1 MNRLIM
7 QPDENRMLQCLARL
21 VSFDTQNPPGHEVE
35 AAHFLA
41 HELTEIGFDTSLS
54 EFKPGRANVV
64 ACLENGLGPTFA
76 FNSHID
82 VVPTGEGWSSD
93 PFKLSERNGLLYG
106 RGSCDAKGP
115 IVGMLEALRDLL
127 IHRDRWSGTLM
138 AVFVADEEVASEGAR
153 VYARSRPKIDY
164 CIIGEPTSNCTVIA
178 HKGSIRPRVAVLG
191 AMAHSGMPD
200 SGENAILRAGRLLGL
215 IEDYHRDALYQRT
228 HSLCGRA
235 TLTVT
240 RLAGGIADNVVPDRC
255 ELLLD
260 RRLVPGETEDQARR
274 EIEELLETAE
284 REFGVRSEII
294 EYVPTTGGPTETD
307 VDALIVRESL
317 AAVATH
323 EGGDSSPRGFQ
334 GGCDLVHF
342 RSIGATGT
350 VIGPGS
356 IDVAHK
362 PDEYVP
368 RDELVR
374 SGLIYRDVAMRI
386 LGDKSEPLVR

>member
-1 MNRLIM
+1 MR
-7 QPDENRMLQCLARL
+7 PDEQRMLRL
-21 VSFDTQNPPGHEVE
+21 LETLVAFDTQNPPGYEVE
-35 AAHFLA
+35 AAQFL
-41 HELTEIGFDTSLS
+41 ELELRDMGLDTSLS

-64 ACLENGLGPTFA
+64 ATLANGPGPVFA

-82 VVPTGEGWSSD
+82 VVPVGGGWSSE
-93 PFKLSERNGLLYG
+93 PLRLTENAGKLYG

-115 IVGMLEALRDLL
+115 IVGMLEAIRDLATR
-127 IHRDRWSGTLM
+127 RDAWSGTLI

-153 VYARSRPKIDY
+153 SYVRERPEVDY
-164 CIIGEPTSNCTVIA
+164 CLIGEPTSNSTVTA
-178 HKGSIRPRVAVLG
+178 HKGSMRPRVAVHG

-215 IEDYHRDALYQRT
+215 IEDFHHNELCNRT
-228 HSLCGRA
+228 HALVGRA

-240 RLAGGIADNVVPDRC
+240 RLSGGIADNVVPDRC

-260 RRLVPGETEDQARR
+260 RRMVPGEDEEQAKR
-274 EIEELLETAE
+274 EIENLLDTAQ
-284 REFGVRSEII
+284 REFGVRAEIV
-294 EYVPTTGGPTETD
+294 EYVPTTGGATETD
-307 VDALIVRESL
+307 LEARIVQESL
-317 AAVATH
+317 SACAQH
-323 EGGDSSPRGFQ
+323 EGGKAEPNGFQ

-362 PDEYVP
+362 PDEFVP
-368 RDELVR
+368 RDEFIR
-374 SGLIYRDVAMRI
+374 SALIYRDIAEHM
-386 LGDKSEPLVR
+386 LHS

>member
-1 MNRLIM
+1 MK
-7 QPDENRMLQCLARL
+7 PDEKRMLQLLESL
-21 VSFDTQNPPGHEVE
+21 VAFDTQNPPGFELE
-35 AAHFLA
+35 AAQFLET
-41 HELTEIGFDTSLS
+41 ELREMGLDTSLS

-64 ACLENGLGPTFA
+64 ARLANGPGPVFA

-82 VVPTGEGWSSD
+82 VVPAGDGWA
-93 PFKLSERNGLLYG
+93 SEPLRLTERAGKLYG

-115 IVGMLEALRDLL
+115 IVGMLEAIRDLAAQ
-127 IHRDRWSGTLM
+127 RDAWSGTLL

-153 VYARSRPKIDY
+153 NYVGQNPDIDY
-164 CIIGEPTSNCTVIA
+164 CLIGEPTSNSAVTA
-178 HKGSIRPRVAVLG
+178 HKGSMRPRVAVLG

-215 IEDYHRDALYQRT
+215 IEDFHHNELCKRT
-228 HSLCGRA
+228 HALVGSA
-235 TLTVT
+235 SLTVT

-260 RRLVPGETEDQARR
+260 RRMVPGEDEEQAKR
-274 EIEELLETAE
+274 EIENLLETAE
-284 REFGVRSEII
+284 REYGVRAEIV
-294 EYVPTTGGPTETD
+294 EYVPTTGGATETD
-307 VDALIVRESL
+307 ISERIVQESL
-317 AAVATH
+317 AASARH
-323 EGGDSSPRGFQ
+323 EGGEAKPNGFQ

-362 PDEYVP
+362 PDEFVP
-368 RDELVR
+368 RDEFIR
-374 SGLIYRDVAMRI
+374 SALIYRDIAERM
-386 LGDKSEPLVR
+386 LHS